1 MESASE
7 ELLAEIQVFKGY
19 CMRIAVIGSGISG
32 LTAAWAL
39 APTHSVTLFE
49 AQHRLGGHTNTVDV
63 TLEGKSFPVDTG
75 FLVFNERTYPNLIS
89 LFRLLGVD
97 SHESSMTFSV
107 QAHEGALEWCGTDL
121 STIFAQRRNLLNF
134 KFLGMLRDILRCNR
148 ELTAAHLAG
157 TLGDEPLQDW
167 LDQRRF
173 GKTMREWYLIPMTA
187 AIWSTPPS
195 RALEY
200 PVATFARFCHNHG
213 LLSVYNRPRWRTVM
227 GGGREYVKLIASK
240 IQEIRLN
247 TPITSLLRANGLVWL
262 KSPNGQ
268 EESFDQVILACHSN
282 EQLAL
287 LSDAS
292 DDERSV
298 LSRVRYQ
305 PNLAVLHTDLSFL
318 PKKRAAW
325 AAWNYHVGASGTD
338 QSSVTYWLNALQD
351 LPTETPVMVTLNPLH
366 APNKH
371 KVIAH
376 FQYEHPLF
384 DGDAIAAQRD
394 IKLIQGK
401 NQVWFAGAWTRYG
414 FHEDGVMSGLAVAK
428 GLGVDPPWSV
438 SQI

>member
-1 MESASE
+1 
-7 ELLAEIQVFKGY
+7 
-19 CMRIAVIGSGISG
+19 
-32 LTAAWAL
+32 
-39 APTHSVTLFE
+39 
-49 AQHRLGGHTNTVDV
+49 
-63 TLEGKSFPVDTG
+63 
-75 FLVFNERTYPNLIS
+75 
-89 LFRLLGVD
+89 
-97 SHESSMTFSV
+97 
-107 QAHEGALEWCGTDL
+107 
-121 STIFAQRRNLLNF
+121 
-134 KFLGMLRDILRCNR
+134 
-148 ELTAAHLAG
+148 
-157 TLGDEPLQDW
+157 
-167 LDQRRF
+167 
-173 GKTMREWYLIPMTA
+173 
-187 AIWSTPPS
+187 
-195 RALEY
+195 
-200 PVATFARFCHNHG
+200 
-213 LLSVYNRPRWRTVM
+213 M

-240 IQEIRLN
+240 IQDVRLK
-247 TPITSLLRANGLVWL
+247 TPITSLRRANGLVWL

-325 AAWNYHVGASGTD
+325 AAWNYHVGTSSTD
-338 QSSVTYWLNALQD
+338 QSSVTYWLNELQD

-366 APNKH
+366 APNEK
-371 KVIAH
+371 KVFGQ

-394 IKLIQGK
+394 IKRIQGK

-428 GLGVDPPWSV
+428 GLGIDPPWSV